1 MSTINDTDQFLVQR
15 GSTSYKQSAVDLMST
30 IQDTDLMLIQRGTE
44 SFKVTCE
51 DVKDQL
57 GGGGASAPVLD
68 SVTLAQNPPV
78 DANRYTGKLFTTTTT
93 ASGGVA
99 STLEMTGTVTGA
111 LGIKAGSNPITAN
124 AYPGTSSTSV
134 VLTLEGETN
143 LGDLIEVG
151 NTVTANVSYTPETD
165 TIQSAES
172 IQYSKDSN
180 WNGTVPTDPEKAFNG
195 NLTDNAALQSLP
207 FDYTFETPYTGSE
220 VSKFKLL
227 VNTVTD
233 NPWNL
238 KLYKANGDEYT
249 GLTVDDTEGD
259 GYLEVTSGLTEG
271 LSRFRVQ
278 DSTYASQR
286 FYALWINDEI
296 LTDGTTVLTLPS
308 EKDIKLFQ
316 VDDLVQGLSYSADV
330 STSGSFAFP
339 PENLFDGQ
347 INTYVQVGVSDTLT
361 FEPSTPIPF
370 TTSLR
375 VHTQYTGTITLN
387 DETPV
392 DIPGGVHWRDIASG
406 PGVINK
412 LVGNGVNNPTWD
424 AIEVDGLVLTDSV
437 EVKVISTNV
446 DAKTITVDGG
456 KWDASNQSEV
466 WSAMADNNPST
477 FPNTNVFDGDL
488 STSLS

>member
-172 IQYSKDSN
+172 IQYSRILIGMELFQLIPKRFL
-180 WNGTVPTDPEKAFNG
+180 TETLPTMPLCKVSH
-195 NLTDNAALQSLP
+195 LTTL
-207 FDYTFETPYTGSE
+207 
-220 VSKFKLL
+220 
-227 VNTVTD
+227 
-233 NPWNL
+233 L
-238 KLYKANGDEYT
+238 KLHT
-249 GLTVDDTEGD
+249 Q
-259 GYLEVTSGLTEG
+259 EVRSVNLNS
-271 LSRFRVQ
+271 LSIQLQTIR
-278 DSTYASQR
+278 
-286 FYALWINDEI
+286 
-296 LTDGTTVLTLPS
+296 GT
-308 EKDIKLFQ
+308 
-316 VDDLVQGLSYSADV
+316 LSYTRQMAM
-330 STSGSFAFP
+330 
-339 PENLFDGQ
+339 
-347 INTYVQVGVSDTLT
+347 NTLD
-361 FEPSTPIPF
+361 
-370 TTSLR
+370 
-375 VHTQYTGTITLN
+375 
-387 DETPV
+387 
-392 DIPGGVHWRDIASG
+392 
-406 PGVINK
+406 
-412 LVGNGVNNPTWD
+412 
-424 AIEVDGLVLTDSV
+424 
-437 EVKVISTNV
+437 
-446 DAKTITVDGG
+446 
-456 KWDASNQSEV
+456 
-466 WSAMADNNPST
+466 
-477 FPNTNVFDGDL
+477 
-488 STSLS
+488 